1 MRTRLATTRM
11 KSALLGQWRVAVWF
25 GVCCVL
31 AITGCVSPG
40 RASKISTVEHSY
52 DPPQIERG
60 KPCAVVDG
68 VGWVFAIP
76 SKVVL
81 WNSKVNNHHVSSESE
96 ARIEEFLAAHELE
109 ETKVRLNQY
118 APVDEWRRLAQNKSM
133 SPGWRYTFGAFHTL
147 GYTLMPGRVF
157 GEDYYNPYTNTLNVY
172 GDVPSIS
179 MMEGAYGADLKS
191 REKPGVYAFSQ
202 EIAGL
207 NMWHQTIAMKSALA
221 HIEATGSAEEIREAY
236 NVLYPR
242 YGLQGGQ
249 ALDALVP
256 IPVVGNVFQIGGL
269 VAGHCAGRRASSQVE
284 DDPNPGESS
293 VTAELADLDESGDA
307 GVEDISEE
315 SGKASLGETPLTKSA
330 KTPSAASIRTVTYQ
344 DE

>member
-1 MRTRLATTRM
+1 MRTRLATTGLKIFSRSLM
-11 KSALLGQWRVAVWF
+11 RLIAVSMGMCCLLGIV
-25 GVCCVL
+25 
-31 AITGCVSPG
+31 GC
-40 RASKISTVEHSY
+40 ASTKMPALSTVEHQY

-60 KPCAVVDG
+60 KPCLVVDG
-68 VGWVFAIP
+68 LGWVFAIP

-81 WNSKVNNHHVSSESE
+81 WNSKVNNHNISPESE
-96 ARIEEFLAAHELE
+96 ERIEEFLAAHELE

-118 APVDEWRRLAQNKSM
+118 APIDEWRRLAQNKSM

-147 GYTLMPGRVF
+147 GYTLMPGRIF

-207 NMWHQTIAMKSALA
+207 NMWHQTIAMRSALT
-221 HIEATGSAEEIREAY
+221 HIEATGTTEEIQEAY

-256 IPVVGNVFQIGGL
+256 IPVVGNIFQIGGL
-269 VAGHCAGRRASSQVE
+269 VAGHCAGRRASRQI
-284 DDPNPGESS
+284 
-293 VTAELADLDESGDA
+293 AA
-307 GVEDISEE
+307 GVADEDPGRSEVDSDLAGAQLKDLEE
-315 SGKASLGETPLTKSA
+315 SGGESEVQEDSP
-330 KTPSAASIRTVTYQ
+330 TVRAVSYRP
-344 DE
+344 E